1 MPMHATEP
9 NTLPRK
15 TYPSSGK
22 PHPQQGLKG
31 LALVFLAGLL
41 STQAQALQIVDARD
55 GQTVLAKVSRQEITR
70 IGFEH
75 GRVRKVTGNA
85 GEFILEK
92 DEQRGHIFI
101 RPTDPHSGKPINLFI
116 SSDQHTVALL
126 LQPVDLPSDTIV
138 IREPRTQ
145 ASASAQQGSTG
156 ISQQHV
162 RQMKN
167 LLVAIAGDHLPEDM
181 AVQEPGATLPTPLS
195 PQLPSQI
202 SAQPHQPG
210 LLVNLQRRLVGEH
223 LVAEKLLLTHLGP
236 APQAVDEAML
246 YAPGVMAVAIEQ
258 RLLQPG
264 QASAVFVIR
273 ERRGDE

>member
-1 MPMHATEP
+1 MHATEP
-9 NTLPRK
+9 NTTPRK
-15 TYPSSGK
+15 TYPSSVK

-55 GQTVLAKVSRQEITR
+55 GQTVFAKVSRQEITR

-85 GEFILEK
+85 GEFILDK

-101 RPTDPHSGKPINLFI
+101 RPTDPQSGKPINLFI

-145 ASASAQQGSTG
+145 ASTHHGNASS
-156 ISQQHV
+156 SQQHV

-181 AVQEPGATLPTPLS
+181 EVQEPGATLPTPLS

-210 LLVNLQRRLVGEH
+210 LLVNLQRRLVGEY
-223 LVAEKLLLTHLGP
+223 LVAEKLLLTHLGS
-236 APQAVDEAML
+236 APQAVDEVML
-246 YAPGVMAVAIEQ
+246 YGPGVMAVAIEQ

>member
-1 MPMHATEP
+1 MYATEP
-9 NTLPRK
+9 NTLPSK
-15 TYPSSGK
+15 TYPSSGD
-22 PHPQQGLKG
+22 PHPRQGFKG

-41 STQAQALQIVDARD
+41 ATQAQALQIVEARD
-55 GQTVLAKVSRQEITR
+55 GQTVFAKVSRQEITR

-85 GEFILEK
+85 GEFILDK

-101 RPTDPHSGKPINLFI
+101 RPTDPQSGKPINLFI
-116 SSDQHTVALL
+116 SSDRHTVALL

-145 ASASAQQGSTG
+145 ASTRDGHAGSG
-156 ISQQHV
+156 QQHV

-181 AVQEPGATLPTPLS
+181 AVQEPGATMPTPLS
-195 PQLPSQI
+195 TQTQ
-202 SAQPHQPG
+202 QPG
-210 LLVNLQRRLVGEH
+210 LLVNLQRRLIGEH

-236 APQAVDEAML
+236 APKSVDEAML

-264 QASAVFVIR
+264 QVSAVFVIR